1 MINWN
6 DFEHIHVI
14 KKLKQILHSWWS
26 VDIIFTDER
35 GHLKGLEG
43 EKVAFVNP
51 AISMLIQKDAIKASL
66 AELVSSTVQEF
77 RTTNNQY
84 VFKKWDAVGFDVCV
98 FPILIENDFVGT
110 VVATGFFND
119 SVDSNRISE
128 VKERLAAFG
137 CSADLIEK
145 SLSKIQYLEAA
156 NKQHFCQLVELVAQE
171 IVTLHVEI
179 SSREDRITELNK
191 ELATRPAKRKRTVKV
206 KAPVKVLVTGKK

>member
-35 GHLKGLEG
+35 GHLKGLDG

-51 AISMLIQKDAIKASL
+51 SISMLIQKDAIKASL

-98 FPILIENDFVGT
+98 FPILIENDFVGK
-110 VVATGFFND
+110 
-119 SVDSNRISE
+119 ISE
-128 VKERLAAFG
+128 QDSISRNREQTAF
-137 CSADLIEK
+137 L
-145 SLSKIQYLEAA
+145 
-156 NKQHFCQLVELVAQE
+156 
-171 IVTLHVEI
+171 
-179 SSREDRITELNK
+179 
-191 ELATRPAKRKRTVKV
+191 PA
-206 KAPVKVLVTGKK
+206 G